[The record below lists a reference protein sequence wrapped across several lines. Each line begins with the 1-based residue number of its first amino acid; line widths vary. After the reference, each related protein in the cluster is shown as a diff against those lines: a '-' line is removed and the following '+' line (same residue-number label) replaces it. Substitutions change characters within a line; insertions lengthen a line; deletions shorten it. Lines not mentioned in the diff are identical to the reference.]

1 MRPTE
6 DVVTRSDGWGYDAR
20 VRTELYGGPPG
31 ELAREW
37 DELYR
42 SDSSATPF
50 VSPGWGIAWMRHL
63 SRGAD
68 PWLVTVRVDGRLVG
82 LAPLALERRR
92 GLRVVRML
100 GKEPGDYW
108 DVLALPEH
116 RDAVAGAVATE
127 LSRLDDRWD
136 VFFLAGQPGDSA
148 TAAVSG
154 ERSLHVRPRRPTPC
168 PLIALPG
175 DFDEYL
181 RLLPSSHRGNVRR
194 HLRRLDR
201 GDVSLR
207 EVTDVAELDRAI
219 SRWHELHLKRW
230 ECLSEAI
237 DPTHLTSTFRE
248 FVLDAMRALVPQG
261 LATVWEFSVEG
272 EVVGV
277 YVNLIDDDAFYW
289 YLGGFEPSCARLGIG
304 KMSIAH
310 GIRWSIETGRRYF
323 DLTRG
328 EESFKYYFGA
338 SNRHCPSVVVG
349 NERLR
354 SRAAFAAS
362 DVRDRLG
369 RTVRSARLRLRES
382 ASAKPGLAVTANARE
397 GGQDQTQRTDYRE
410 RVSIGPR

>member
-1 MRPTE
+1 MRTASGPA
-6 DVVTRSDGWGYDAR
+6 RFAGPGYHAQ

-37 DELYR
+37 EELYR
-42 SDSSATPF
+42 SDPCATPF
-50 VSPGWGIAWMRHL
+50 VSPGWGLAWMRHL
-63 SRGAD
+63 GRGAH
-68 PWLVTVRVDGRLVG
+68 PWLITVRVDDRLVG

-92 GLRVVRML
+92 GMRVVRLL

-108 DVLALPEH
+108 DVLSLPEH
-116 RDAVAGAVATE
+116 RNEVAVAVARE
-127 LSRLDDRWD
+127 LSRLEDRWD
-136 VFFLAGQPGDSA
+136 VFFLDGQPGDSA
-148 TAAVSG
+148 TGALG
-154 ERSLHVRPRRPTPC
+154 GHRSLRVRPRAPTPC
-168 PLIALPG
+168 PLIDLPD

-181 RLLPSSHRGNVRR
+181 SLLPSSHRGNIRR

-201 GDVSLR
+201 GDVMLR
-207 EVTDVAELDRAI
+207 EVTDLGELDAAI
-219 SRWHELHLKRW
+219 ARWHELHLKRW
-230 ECLSEAI
+230 EGLAERI
-237 DPTHLTSTFRE
+237 DPTHLTRNFRE
-248 FVLDAMRALVPQG
+248 FVLDAMRALVPRD
-261 LATVWEFSVEG
+261 LATVWEFCAAG

-277 YVNLIDDDAFYW
+277 YVNLIDENAFYW

-304 KMSIAH
+304 KMSIGH

-338 SNRHCPSVVVG
+338 SDRHCPSVVVG

-369 RTVRSARLRLRES
+369 RSVRSARLRLRERGS
-382 ASAKPGLAVTANARE
+382 ARPGLAVIAAESAGDRK
-397 GGQDQTQRTDYRE
+397 DTQPAGYRE
-410 RVSIGPR
+410 RVSVGPR